1 MATEKYLIIGVGQL
15 GQCLIDYLLEA
26 DKEIMVIDSNEEK
39 IQNIQDKVRNALVL
53 DATNSEVLQKL
64 DLETFDAA
72 IVTMGEK
79 FQNVLL
85 ISVLLKEAGV
95 KKVVARAS
103 SKLEEKIL
111 KKVGVDLVIFP
122 ELEMGE
128 KLANTLMRKNVEE
141 AIPLT
146 NGNSII
152 QVKAPEILMGKTLK
166 ESKFRKTYNIY
177 IIAIK
182 TVEKNKESTM
192 IPDADYKFQEN
203 DILII
208 IGNNKNID
216 KFIKN
221 ENI

>member
-1 MATEKYLIIGVGQL
+1 MANEKYLIIGIGQL
-15 GQCLIDYLLEA
+15 GQCLIDSLLEA

-39 IQNIQDKVRNALVL
+39 IHSIQDRVRNALVL
-53 DATNSEVLQKL
+53 DATKSEVLQKL

-95 KKVVARAS
+95 KKVIARAS

-128 KLANTLMRKNVEE
+128 KLSNTLLRKNVEE

-152 QVKAPEILMGKTLK
+152 QVKAPDILIGKTLID
-166 ESKFRKTYNIY
+166 SKFRKTYDIN

-182 TVEKNKESTM
+182 TIEKNKEETI
-192 IPDADYKFQEN
+192 IPDAEYIFREK

-208 IGNNKNID
+208 IGNNKNI
-216 KFIKN
+216 
-221 ENI
+221 